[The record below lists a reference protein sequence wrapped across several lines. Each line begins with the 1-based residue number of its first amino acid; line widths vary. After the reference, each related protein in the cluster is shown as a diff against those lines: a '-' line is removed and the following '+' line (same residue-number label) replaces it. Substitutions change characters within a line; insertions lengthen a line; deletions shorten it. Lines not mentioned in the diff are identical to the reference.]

1 MRNKLK
7 QLSRICL
14 IGAFVMTPAIA
25 FAQDGVVPQGT
36 SAIDD
41 SCYSLDQND
50 KWSVLFSEFAEAY
63 SLGDYATA
71 LDKTA
76 SLKEICVRSPL
87 LNFSIAQTYNQLGD
101 KQAALN
107 YIKDAT
113 HYTQE
118 FNVSDDVAKRMWEFR
133 YTLEHADEITK
144 KEAEII
150 DAKQALEASELHVK
164 ELNDEIDKV
173 HYQSNST
180 MGVARDNAK
189 MVWIAG
195 AIVGGVGVAAAATG
209 AGFLAQYYVSNEPAV
224 TFGHKDGGSCSK
236 DNKTGKECAVIQG
249 MYQAGWSLLGV
260 GIGMAVAGAVM
271 AGIGGYQYTH
281 SNDNVAFSVGVSP
294 ASFDFS
300 MQF

>member
-1 MRNKLK
+1 
-7 QLSRICL
+7 
-14 IGAFVMTPAIA
+14 MTPAIA
-25 FAQDGVVPQGT
+25 FAQDGDNQEVK
-36 SAIDD
+36 AALDD
-41 SCYSLDQND
+41 TCYSLDQND

-133 YTLEHADEITK
+133 YTLEHADEFNQ
-144 KEAEII
+144 KELEI
-150 DAKQALEASELHVK
+150 ANANKALEASNLRVK
-164 ELNDEIDKV
+164 ELSDEIDSL
-173 HYQSNST
+173 HYNANSR
-180 MGVARDNAK
+180 MGFTRDNAK
-189 MVWIAG
+189 QVWIAG
-195 AIVGGVGVAAAATG
+195 AIVGGIGVAAIG
-209 AGFLAQYYVSNEPAV
+209 AGAGIISYAYGSGVPVELKSN
-224 TFGHKDGGSCSK
+224 
-236 DNKTGKECAVIQG
+236 NKAEVKWPLTV
-249 MYQAGWSLLGV
+249 GWSV
-260 GIGMAVAGAVM
+260 FGIGLGMTVAGAVM

-281 SNDNVAFSVGVSP
+281 SDDNVAFSVGVSP
-294 ASFDFS
+294 ASLDFS